1 MTILQLCSKIEA
13 QRRQTVKD
21 RYKLADAEREIL
33 MVLWEY
39 TEPIQ
44 TKDLLELVN
53 LRGRNWKRQTLNTL
67 LSRLEKKGIVN
78 RKYAY
83 VQAALSEKELL
94 QRQTQE
100 ILDDFYGGK
109 LGDFCAALVGD
120 TKIRK
125 EDAEELN
132 ALIDKMQ
139 NK

>member
-1 MTILQLCSKIEA
+1 M
-13 QRRQTVKD
+13 KD
-21 RYKLADAEREIL
+21 SYKLADAEREIL
-33 MVLWEY
+33 EVLWEH
-39 TEPIQ
+39 TEPLQ

-53 LRGRNWKRQTLNTL
+53 QRGRNWKRQTLNTL
-67 LSRLEKKGIVN
+67 LFRLEKKGMVS

-83 VQAALSEKELL
+83 VQAALSEKELR
-94 QRQTQE
+94 QKQTQE

-132 ALIDKMQ
+132 ALIDKLQ